1 MRKSLVI
8 FKSIFILFLFIGCGF
23 KIVNQSELDFNIA
36 NISTYGDS
44 KIGYIIKN
52 KLIFLTKNNGKKN
65 IDLDIELTKN
75 KEIKEKNIKNEIT
88 KFQITIIALVKYGID
103 DNKKFK
109 ISKVGEYQVSKQN
122 YQTRISEKKLIE
134 SLSESAAENIINE
147 LVQIANDL

>member
-1 MRKSLVI
+1 MPL
-8 FKSIFILFLFIGCGF
+8 ILFLFTGCGF

-52 KLIFLTKNNGKKN
+52 KLIFLSKNNGKKN
-65 IDLDIELTKN
+65 IDLDIDLTKN

-109 ISKVGEYQVSKQN
+109 ITKVGEYRVSKQN
-122 YQTRISEKKLIE
+122 SQTRISEKKLIE

-147 LVQIANDL
+147 LVRVANDL

>member
-1 MRKSLVI
+1 MRKNLI
-8 FKSIFILFLFIGCGF
+8 ILKSVFILFLFTGCGF

-52 KLIFLTKNNGKKN
+52 KLIFLSKNNGKKN
-65 IDLDIELTKN
+65 IDLDIDLTKN

-109 ISKVGEYQVSKQN
+109 ITKVGEYRVSKQN
-122 YQTRISEKKLIE
+122 SQTRISEKKLIE

-147 LVQIANDL
+147 LVRVANDL